1 MIDTLLQLHF
11 LRPLWLLALVPS
23 IILAI
28 LLWRQR
34 GGEGDWSRVV
44 APELLP
50 HLISS
55 DAVGRK
61 RSTVPALLAAWCL
74 ATLAAAGPSWQQIPQ
89 PVLQK
94 QDALVIMID
103 LSYSMLATDLEPSR
117 QDRVRR
123 KLLDLLRDRREGL
136 TALIAYAGDAHVVA
150 PLTDD
155 NPTIANLLPALN
167 PAMMPLP
174 GSNPVDAVERALGL
188 LDSAGVRRGRLLLV
202 TDGLDNGDAEDIA
215 QRLMGEPRPLA
226 VLGVGTEV
234 GAPIPLPDGGFLRDT
249 NGEIVV
255 PALDRGPLQF
265 LAREVGGAYAD
276 LSVDDSDLAALMRD
290 DLLPDD
296 ESTITL
302 DRQADRWED
311 MGHWLVLPLLL
322 ATLLTFRRGWLYTI
336 FLALPLTLPAPQARA
351 GLWDDLWQTRD
362 QQARQALEQG
372 DAATAAELFDDPR
385 WRATAAYSA
394 EDYDRARRGFAA
406 GDSADDWYNLGN
418 TLAASGDYQAALK
431 AYEESLQRKPEQED
445 ALRNIE
451 TVRRLME
458 QQEQEQQSQQG
469 DSSDSSNSSQSPEDS
484 QENQGSQQ
492 DQPRSQQ
499 SQGEPG
505 DGDQEQGSSDPQR
518 DRQEQQSQQDSSG
531 NEEQEAGSPGSESQG
546 EAPQLS
552 MPQPQ
557 VDTSQMQEN
566 IERDQA
572 MEQWLRRVPDDPSGL
587 LREKFRYESRRRQ
600 QQNNSNQRQD
610 KQRAQTQ
617 IW

>member
-1 MIDTLLQLHF
+1 MIDALTQLHF
-11 LRPLWLLALVPS
+11 LRPLWLLALVPGV
-23 IILAI
+23 ILAV

-34 GGEGDWSRVV
+34 GGEGDWTRVV

-50 HLISS
+50 HLISADS
-55 DAVGRK
+55 VR
-61 RSTVPALLAAWCL
+61 RQRNMVPALLAAWCL

-94 QDALVIMID
+94 QDALVLMVD

-202 TDGLDNGDAEDIA
+202 TDGMTDDDGDAIA
-215 QRLMGEPRPLA
+215 QRLVGEPRPLA
-226 VLGVGTEV
+226 ILGVGTEV
-234 GAPIPLPDGGFLRDT
+234 GAPIPLPAGGFLRDP

-255 PALDRGPLQF
+255 PALDRGPMQS
-265 LAREVGGAYAD
+265 LAWEVGGAYED
-276 LSVDDSDLAALMRD
+276 LSVDDSDLTALLRD

-322 ATLLTFRRGWLYTI
+322 AALLTFRRGWIYT
-336 FLALPLTLPAPQARA
+336 FLLALPLTLPAPEARA

-372 DAATAAELFDDPR
+372 DAATAAELFEDPR

-394 EDYDRARRGFAA
+394 EDYDLARRGFAA

-418 TLAASGDYQAALK
+418 TLAASGDYEGALK

-445 ALRNIE
+445 ALKNIE
-451 TVRRLME
+451 TLRRLME
-458 QQEQEQQSQQG
+458 QQEQEQQNQQG
-469 DSSDSSNSSQSPEDS
+469 DSSDSSNNSPSSEDP
-484 QENQGSQQ
+484 QENEGDQQ
-492 DQPRSQQ
+492 DQSQQ
-499 SQGEPG
+499 SQGESG

-518 DRQEQQSQQDSSG
+518 DKQEQQNQQESSG
-531 NEEQEAGSPGSESQG
+531 NEEQEAGSPGNEAQS
-546 EAPQLS
+546 EAPELS

-600 QQNNSNQRQD
+600 QQDNSNQRQEE
-610 KQRAQTQ
+610 QRAQTQ